1 MIDEMLSK
9 RLLAV
14 AELVLGEVLLL
25 KDPMRRRTWGRVTMV
40 VTMWYPKI
48 GKVCSVT
55 VRARS
60 QLVML
65 LVW

>member
-14 AELVLGEVLLL
+14 AELVLEEVLLL

-40 VTMWYPKI
+40 MWYPKI
-48 GKVCSVT
+48 GKVCSVI